1 MVLAKAKG
9 FGKIILFGEHFV
21 VYGLPGIASG
31 IDKYVEVEIEKIK
44 ASTDVI
50 FDDKVFKEKFSIK
63 EQPEHVKT
71 KMLNAM
77 FEKEQFVKLEGLK
90 ITINS
95 NMPYG
100 AGLGYSAALAVA
112 IARAMNQLFDLLW
125 KDEQINEA
133 AHKSEQIIHGN
144 PSGIDTACATY
155 DSVIWFEKDLE
166 KKKDSVRR
174 LKCGKSLQCL
184 LVDTGIK
191 HHAKETIEL
200 VQKYKEKNSKKFDVM
215 CADYK
220 KLAGKAKQEIQYGG
234 VNELGKLMN
243 QNHLMLKEIGLS
255 TKEIDEI
262 VKVAIYDGA
271 LGAKITGAG
280 MGGNVLILCYNEA
293 QQEKLISAYAG
304 RNYKAMKVKIN

>member
-1 MVLAKAKG
+1 LISAKARG
-9 FGKIILFGEHFV
+9 FGKVILFGEHFV
-21 VYGLPGIASG
+21 VFGQPGIASG
-31 IDKYVEVEIEKIK
+31 IDKYVEVEIAKVK
-44 ASTDVI
+44 DSTDVT
-50 FDDKVFKEKFSIK
+50 FDDKVFKEKVSMKENPENIK
-63 EQPEHVKT
+63 C

-77 FEKEQFVKLEGLK
+77 FKDEQFVKLEGLK

-95 NMPYG
+95 NLPNG
-100 AGLGYSAALAVA
+100 AGLGYSAAIAVA

-125 KDEQINEA
+125 KDEQINET
-133 AHKSEQIIHGN
+133 AHKSEQIVHGT

-155 DSVIWFEKDLE
+155 DSVIWFEKGNKE
-166 KKKDSVRR
+166 KKDSVRR
-174 LKCGKSLQCL
+174 LKCGKALQFL

-191 HHAKETIEL
+191 HASKEAL
-200 VQKYKEKNSKKFDVM
+200 GVVKKYETASKKKFDIM
-215 CADYK
+215 CSDYK
-220 KLAGKAKQEIQYGG
+220 KLAGKAKQELQYGG

-243 QNHLMLKEIGLS
+243 ENHSMLKELGLS

-293 QQEKLISAYAG
+293 QQDKLITAYAG
-304 RNYKAMKVKIN
+304 RNYKAMKVKIS